1 MSFSAIIHAM
11 TYDGLDAMS
20 LPAALQVLREAG
32 FDGVMLMSIPGRPAL
47 TAQETPEACLLD
59 LARSD
64 LDVATSIADEAGMRI
79 VGLYG
84 AGIDPTSEAAFDESV
99 AHLRDACRA
108 AEGLGCRHVGH
119 SGGRAEAAGMTP
131 DEKLEQI
138 RRLARIVDAA
148 AAEFG
153 DMLFAVD
160 AHYHGV
166 IESVADCEHYLRELS
181 SERAGILL
189 NTGHMT
195 TCEQPGWELLERHPA
210 RVPVIG
216 WKDHRPDPAGERPF
230 LSVQLG
236 TGDAPLQRYVAAA
249 RGQHADRVHVINVEH
264 VPMDRKRDALHHSLQ
279 HLQLLWERAR

>member
-11 TYDGLDAMS
+11 TYEGRDTMS
-20 LPAALQVLREAG
+20 LPAALQVLRDAG
-32 FDGVMLMSIPGRPAL
+32 FEGVMLMSIPGRPAL

-59 LARSD
+59 LAQSD
-64 LDVATSIADEAGMRI
+64 LDLVKSIADKAGMEI

-84 AGIDPTSEAAFDESV
+84 SGVDPTSEAAFDESV
-99 AHLRDACRA
+99 THLRDACRA

-119 SGGRAEAAGMTP
+119 SGGRAEAAGLTP
-131 DEKLEQI
+131 EGKLEQI
-138 RRLARIVDAA
+138 RRLARIVDAVA
-148 AAEFG
+148 GEFG

-166 IESVADCEHYLRELS
+166 IESVADCERYLEELS

-195 TCEQPGWELLERHPA
+195 TCEQPGWELLERHPG

-216 WKDHRPDPAGERPF
+216 WKDHRPDPDGQRPF

-236 TGDAPLQRYVAAA
+236 TGDAPLHRYVQAA
-249 RGQHADRVHVINVEH
+249 RGQQVDRVHVINVEH
-264 VPMDRKRDALHHSLQ
+264 APMERKQSALHYSLQ
-279 HLQLLWERAR
+279 HLQRLWQGAG